1 MCKFT
6 VGTAYTACPHGASI
20 KIKGV
25 RIPCGSWNCPECGK
39 RKSIMLGTR
48 VKAGLEGETV
58 RFATFTTK
66 GKRSLAGHLKTLKT
80 AWNRLRLE
88 LNRKYHMT
96 KFFWVLEFGHDKGRP
111 HLHVLLNCYVP
122 QRRLSTLAEHCGFG
136 PIVDIRRVKQ
146 GGGFGYVYKY
156 LQKDCGST
164 AGACALRITHSRRFG
179 TSRNIPPIKREADGR
194 ICLAFVK
201 DQIDQNFID
210 ETCLS
215 VANSIGHSA
224 TRTVM
229 NGFYSEYTAVS
240 NFDTDATRELLQ
252 WVHSKI
258 ITPRELL
265 LAGGYVGYATAPH
278 HVAAQLER
286 LGLLDTVPF

>member
-1 MCKFT
+1 
-6 VGTAYTACPHGASI
+6 
-20 KIKGV
+20 
-25 RIPCGSWNCPECGK
+25 
-39 RKSIMLGTR
+39 
-48 VKAGLEGETV
+48 
-58 RFATFTTK
+58 
-66 GKRSLAGHLKTLKT
+66 
-80 AWNRLRLE
+80 
-88 LNRKYHMT
+88 
-96 KFFWVLEFGHDKGRP
+96 
-111 HLHVLLNCYVP
+111 
-122 QRRLSTLAEHCGFG
+122 
-136 PIVDIRRVKQ
+136 
-146 GGGFGYVYKY
+146 
-156 LQKDCGST
+156 
-164 AGACALRITHSRRFG
+164 
-179 TSRNIPPIKREADGR
+179 
-194 ICLAFVK
+194 K

-258 ITPRELL
+258 ITPKELL
-265 LAGGYVGYATAPH
+265 LAGGWQDFSSAPR